1 MIPTHE
7 LVRRIAVVLHE
18 EVGPATSG
26 AHSRTQAFR
35 AAGVLR
41 RLARQL
47 ELAEA
52 HGAAEAED
60 RRQLADDVHG
70 LLDGAEAPATS
81 AAAAALGHAD
91 DHKAALAQLVAALH
105 DDRGRLPEATFE
117 RALTRVRRVL
127 RADLDRELDV
137 AR

>member
-7 LVRRIAVVLHE
+7 LVGRIAAVLQE
-18 EVGPATSG
+18 EVAPATSG
-26 AHSRTQAFR
+26 GQPRTQAFR

-47 ELAEA
+47 ELADA
-52 HGAAEAED
+52 HAAAEAQD
-60 RRQLADDVHG
+60 RRLLADDVHG
-70 LLDGAEAPATS
+70 LLDGADAPAVDE
-81 AAAAALGHAD
+81 AAVALGPAD
-91 DHKAALAQLVAALH
+91 DHKTALAQLVAALY
-105 DDRGRLPEATFE
+105 DDRDRLPEATFE
-117 RALTRVRRVL
+117 RALTRVRQVL